1 MGNCVASE
9 ESNNFLPNSKDSCF
23 DNRSPSSK
31 VDNSHRNLLSPQNVN
46 NKPNS
51 NNDVANNSKTEKL
64 STNKYSYKIVIAL
77 YNYFANDEGDL
88 SFRKGDR
95 LQIIDDSDP
104 DWWLAKHLTSNQ
116 KGYIPMNYVVSEV
129 IEMEE

>member
-64 STNKYSYKIVIAL
+64 STNKYSNKIVIAL

-88 SFRKGDR
+88 SFRKVYSELHFQNLYQGE
-95 LQIIDDSDP
+95 
-104 DWWLAKHLTSNQ
+104 TSRNTFRML
-116 KGYIPMNYVVSEV
+116 IASEHFSSLSADN
-129 IEMEE
+129 